1 MGRGGEAKPLMES
14 MSTSEEY
21 GLTSKGPLTTTN
33 TAGDDDPNE
42 RRPETTDETAS
53 QRQPTTN
60 VWVTLGVALCVGLV
74 AGSLY
79 GFGRYSRDLRDTMG
93 ISQMTVQR
101 FGILLDT
108 GNYIG
113 HPLTGWIYD
122 RFGPRKSCLAA
133 ALIVFSSYGS
143 IHLGL
148 SSAPIW
154 MMDLGFFGVG
164 FGSGL
169 GYIAGLGSTTNAFAA
184 TPHLG
189 RAVGMVAAG
198 YGFSS
203 TVVGIVYYHTGLAE
217 FFLLWGILFAV
228 MLIVGAFTFAPKENR
243 EDEDRGA
250 ELSNPSAPRGLE
262 PEASEELI
270 EEEESSRSD
279 IEAYH
284 LLPETSDPL
293 LPETSDSV
301 ASRDSVDS
309 GRSTHE
315 WNSWKRLDFWLLFGS
330 FACITGCGLMIINNI
345 STMVQSIGGADS
357 LAGYLVVVL
366 SMCNVFGR
374 ILMGS
379 LADHPKLHKL
389 DLYRYASLL
398 MALALVISA
407 IGGNSAVCL
416 AMTVALAAIAY
427 GGSWVL
433 IIGILADFYG
443 KDDFGKDYGLIAMG
457 PAISGMIFNSLSAKL
472 YESHADE
479 VSGVCIGAVCYRDA
493 FVMTAVSATAGYL
506 ILLWLV
512 PARPH
517 SRQEEDSVRYSDV
530 IQDVIE

>member
-1 MGRGGEAKPLMES
+1 MGRGGEAQPLMES
-14 MSTSEEY
+14 SSTSASENY
-21 GLTSKGPLTTTN
+21 GGTGTSKGPLTLDSGSAA
-33 TAGDDDPNE
+33 AGEEIIE
-42 RRPETTDETAS
+42 RRPDDTPDEPAP
-53 QRQPTTN
+53 QRPTTTN
-60 VWVTLGVALCVGLV
+60 VWVTLVVALSVGLV

-169 GYIAGLGSTTNAFAA
+169 GYIAGLGSTTNAFVG

-203 TVVGIVYYHTGLAE
+203 TIVGITYHHTGLTY
-217 FFLLWGILFAV
+217 FFLLWAILVAV
-228 MLIVGAFTFAPKENR
+228 MNLVGAFTFSPAE
-243 EDEDRGA
+243 EQEA
-250 ELSNPSAPRGLE
+250 ELTSRRRE
-262 PEASEELI
+262 PEASEEGP
-270 EEEESSRSD
+270 RSD
-279 IEAYH
+279 LEENLLSQEETCDDSIASADDSSEA
-284 LLPETSDPL
+284 TI
-293 LPETSDSV
+293 
-301 ASRDSVDS
+301 AS
-309 GRSTHE
+309 GGE
-315 WNSWKRLDFWLLFGS
+315 WNSWRRLDFWLLFGS
-330 FACITGCGLMIINNI
+330 FAFITGSGLMIINNI
-345 STMVQSIGGADS
+345 STMVQSIGGDDS
-357 LAGYLVVVL
+357 LAGYLVVGL
-366 SMCNVFGR
+366 SICNVFGR

-398 MALALVISA
+398 MALALIISA
-407 IGGNSAVCL
+407 VGRTSAVCL
-416 AMTVALAAIAY
+416 ATTVAFAAISY

-472 YESHADE
+472 YEGHADE
-479 VSGVCIGAVCYRDA
+479 TSGVCIGAVCYRDA
-493 FVMTAVSATAGYL
+493 FFVTAASATIGYL
-506 ILLWLV
+506 ILLLLL

-517 SRQEEDSVRYSDV
+517 TRQEEEEDSIRYSEV
-530 IQDVIE
+530 IQDVNVVE